1 MDTKEIQGQYVNVN
15 GLKMYYEIHGE
26 GQPLVLLHGAFSAI
40 GTSFGKLLPELAK
53 SRQVI
58 AFELQGHGHTADIDR
73 PLNYEQMADDTVAA
87 LQQLGIKQ
95 ADFFGYSMGS
105 AVALQVA
112 IRHPEVVRKLVFAS
126 VSYKLDGLHPGLM
139 EGLAQITPDM
149 MVGSPWHEEY
159 KQIAPNPDD
168 FDTLFTKVMQLDQEL
183 EDIPDEVIAAIKSP
197 ALLII
202 GDSDII
208 RPEHAV
214 EMFRLFGGGIMGD
227 TPAGLPNSQL
237 AILPGTSHVT
247 LVERT
252 DLLLSI
258 ILPFLEAPMPQ
269 FIQPPDDS
277 VTRSK

>member
-1 MDTKEIQGQYVNVN
+1 METKEVQGQYVNVN
-15 GLKMYYEIHGE
+15 GLNMYYEIHGS
-26 GQPLVLLHGAFSAI
+26 GQPLVLLHGAFSAV

-73 PLNYEQMADDTVAA
+73 PLSYEQMSDDTAAA

-112 IRHPEVVRKLVFAS
+112 IRHPELVRKLVLAS
-126 VSYKLDGLHPGLM
+126 ISYKLDGLHPGLM
-139 EGLAQITPDM
+139 EGMAAMKPEM

-159 KQIAPNPDD
+159 MQIAPRPED
-168 FDTLFTKVMQLDQEL
+168 FAALFTKVMQMDQEL
-183 EDIPDEVIAAIKSP
+183 KDIPDEVIAGIKSP
-197 ALLII
+197 VLLIL

-227 TPAGLPNSQL
+227 TPEGPPDSQL
-237 AILPGTSHVT
+237 AILPGTTHVT
-247 LVERT
+247 LVDRA
-252 DLLLSI
+252 DLLLPI
-258 ILPFLEAPMPQ
+258 IPPFLDAPMP
-269 FIQPPDDS
+269 
-277 VTRSK
+277 KAK